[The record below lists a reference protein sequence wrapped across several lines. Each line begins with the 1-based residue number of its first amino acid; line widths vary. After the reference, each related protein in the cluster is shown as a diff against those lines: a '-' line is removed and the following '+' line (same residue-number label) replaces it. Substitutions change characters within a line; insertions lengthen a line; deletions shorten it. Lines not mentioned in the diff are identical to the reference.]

1 MVTYQYMVS
10 NNKIAQ
16 IFDKIKTA
24 AQPSKFTSEF
34 LKNIGFT
41 SSNDR
46 AFINV
51 LKNLEFL
58 SADGIPTTYYGD
70 LRDSKSKKVIA
81 LQIRK
86 YYKELFAIN
95 TNMNQANDTEIRGA
109 ISRVTG
115 KEEDD
120 VKRMSATFKALCNYA
135 DFNETNEDNTMPNIE
150 EPEPMNTIFST
161 PNNNEL
167 PEFHY
172 NIQIHLPATTDI
184 SVYNAIF
191 KSIKDNLF
199 K

>member
-1 MVTYQYMVS
+1 
-10 NNKIAQ
+10 
-16 IFDKIKTA
+16 
-24 AQPSKFTSEF
+24 
-34 LKNIGFT
+34 
-41 SSNDR
+41 
-46 AFINV
+46 
-51 LKNLEFL
+51 
-58 SADGIPTTYYGD
+58 
-70 LRDSKSKKVIA
+70 
-81 LQIRK
+81 
-86 YYKELFAIN
+86 
-95 TNMNQANDTEIRGA
+95 
-109 ISRVTG
+109 
-115 KEEDD
+115 
-120 VKRMSATFKALCNYA
+120 MSATFKALCNYA